1 MRKVLYITIILSVL
15 VIIFLIRLLS
25 MKKELK
31 NITKQL
37 EDYNMRKTN
46 KKVDITLLDRN
57 IENMATEINNL
68 IALHAQSNIEKK
80 SAEKELKQAVAN
92 MSHDLRTPLT
102 SILGY
107 IQLMESPEATEVEKK
122 EYLAIAKDRTK
133 RLQILIN
140 DFFELS
146 VIESVDHSLKL
157 ESLKINGIVEEIV
170 INLYNQFNEQQI
182 VPSIE
187 IPKEEINIIGDESAI
202 KRIIENLLV
211 NAIKYLSGSVTISLD
226 KTDIDVNL
234 TISNDVNDLT
244 ENDVELIFDR
254 FYTADKTRSGKGT
267 GLGLSIAKSL
277 MEKMNGELSAELIEG
292 WLYVSCSWI
301 LHTELK

>member
-1 MRKVLYITIILSVL
+1 M
-15 VIIFLIRLLS
+15 
-25 MKKELK
+25 
-31 NITKQL
+31 
-37 EDYNMRKTN
+37 
-46 KKVDITLLDRN
+46 
-57 IENMATEINNL
+57 
-68 IALHAQSNIEKK
+68 
-80 SAEKELKQAVAN
+80 
-92 MSHDLRTPLT
+92 
-102 SILGY
+102 
-107 IQLMESPEATEVEKK
+107 
-122 EYLAIAKDRTK
+122 
-133 RLQILIN
+133 
-140 DFFELS
+140 
-146 VIESVDHSLKL
+146 
-157 ESLKINGIVEEIV
+157 
-170 INLYNQFNEQQI
+170 
-182 VPSIE
+182 PSIE
-187 IPKEEINIIGDESAI
+187 IPKEEINIIGDESAV

-211 NAIKYLSGSVTISLD
+211 NAIKYSSGSVTISLD

>member
-15 VIIFLIRLLS
+15 VIIFLLRLLS

-157 ESLKINGIVEEIV
+157 ESLKINGIV
-170 INLYNQFNEQQI
+170 
-182 VPSIE
+182 
-187 IPKEEINIIGDESAI
+187 
-202 KRIIENLLV
+202 
-211 NAIKYLSGSVTISLD
+211 
-226 KTDIDVNL
+226 
-234 TISNDVNDLT
+234 
-244 ENDVELIFDR
+244 
-254 FYTADKTRSGKGT
+254 
-267 GLGLSIAKSL
+267 
-277 MEKMNGELSAELIEG
+277 
-292 WLYVSCSWI
+292 
-301 LHTELK
+301 

>member
-1 MRKVLYITIILSVL
+1 
-15 VIIFLIRLLS
+15 

-157 ESLKINGIVEEIV
+157 ESLKINGIVEETV

-187 IPKEEINIIGDESAI
+187 IPKEEINIIGDESAV

-211 NAIKYLSGSVTISLD
+211 NAIKYSSGSVTISLD